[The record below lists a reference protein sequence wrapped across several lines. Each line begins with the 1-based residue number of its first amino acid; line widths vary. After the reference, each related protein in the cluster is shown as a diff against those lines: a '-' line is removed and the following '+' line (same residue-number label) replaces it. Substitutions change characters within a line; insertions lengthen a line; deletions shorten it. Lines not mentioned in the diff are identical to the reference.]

1 MSPRKVVSAF
11 ALPDSLKIEFI
22 KGESFI
28 RAKHAAR
35 LAGIHPAILEMG
47 QKLLQSVDGQAGV
60 FVLGNAEMKAK
71 AHEIEALFVKG
82 LRKVGQLFGPGVR
95 VKSTR
100 EGDRLLFWYA
110 PGWEKAAK
118 HTGA

>member
-1 MSPRKVVSAF
+1 MAPRKVAAAF
-11 ALPDSLKIEFI
+11 SLPDSLKIDFI

-28 RAKHAAR
+28 RAKQAAR

-60 FVLGNAEMKAK
+60 FVLGSQEMKTRAR
-71 AHEIEALFVKG
+71 EIEELFVKG
-82 LRKVGQLFGPGVR
+82 LRKVGRAFGSGVT
-95 VKSTR
+95 VKSSR

-110 PGWEKAAK
+110 PGWGKAAK